1 MYLSNNGVVMKFI
14 LIVGFVFTSCI
25 SSKHVLASSC
35 DSTCQLTQI
44 NSYFS
49 ALDKV
54 SRKNSSIKDIDSLLA
69 LTHDDVKYVHVEY
82 EANFNKESW
91 RKAFIRNLERGA
103 YQNSSKNEKRVLNSI
118 FGINHT
124 AIEYSHGVIQPDG
137 TWKQAEPRLVIF
149 GFTNGKISLIK
160 ELW

>member
-1 MYLSNNGVVMKFI
+1 MKFI
-14 LIVGFVFTSCI
+14 VIVGLVFISLI
-25 SSKHVLASSC
+25 SSKLALASSC
-35 DSTCQLTQI
+35 DSTCQLTEI

-54 SRKNSSIKDIDSLLA
+54 SRKNSSIKDIDSLLS

-82 EANFNKESW
+82 EANFNKASW

-103 YQNSSKNEKRVLNSI
+103 YQNTSINEMRILSSILGKNHI
-118 FGINHT
+118 
-124 AIEYSHGVIQPDG
+124 AIEYSHGVIQANG
-137 TWKQAEPRLVIF
+137 TWQQTESLLVIF

>member
-1 MYLSNNGVVMKFI
+1 MKFI
-14 LIVGFVFTSCI
+14 FIIGLVFTSFI
-25 SSKHVLASSC
+25 SLKPALASSC

-54 SRKNSSIKDIDSLLA
+54 SRKNSTIKDIDSLLA

-91 RKAFIRNLERGA
+91 RKAFIRNLDRGA
-103 YQNSSKNEKRVLNSI
+103 YQKNTKNEMRVLNNI
-118 FGINHT
+118 FGKNYI

-137 TWKQAEPRLVIF
+137 TWQQTEPLLVIF